1 MENYTLSR
9 TTTEGSAHLGASDIL
24 KGYPQTHA
32 RAQGEC
38 KTTTERHVK
47 LLWVMLF
54 GNHWEKNKLEA
65 TVNPVFGEAT
75 CQLLDWNRV
84 KMFVTV

>member
-24 KGYPQTHA
+24 RVYPQTHA

-38 KTTTERHVK
+38 NTTTQVHVK
-47 LLWVMLF
+47 LLWVMLL
-54 GNHWEKNKLEA
+54 GNHWENKSGSHCESWFWRSHMSVVRLEQ
-65 TVNPVFGEAT
+65 G
-75 CQLLDWNRV
+75 
-84 KMFVTV
+84 